1 MPPHLHTTYKYAA
14 KTTGKDIHEKESST
28 LCYCS
33 GNVRFLHSGMA
44 YQSRPVPWELLSIF
58 SIGVCLAGI
67 RSLGRFARCQIE
79 PKGTSQSLCVIA
91 LYISSYK
98 LQFIR
103 IGTTPVQSMAQR
115 CSVTSLAG
123 EQLHC
128 ASLVLHIILS
138 LTLLISLPFLSN

>member
-79 PKGTSQSLCVIA
+79 PKGTSQSVSNKCVIA

-103 IGTTPVQSMAQR
+103 IGTTPVQSMAQH
-115 CSVTSLAG
+115 CSMTGHLWLGSNCTVHHLF
-123 EQLHC
+123 C
-128 ASLVLHIILS
+128 IL
-138 LTLLISLPFLSN
+138 FCH